1 MIFRPDVARSALCW
15 LVAILLGAC
24 ATDSRPV
31 VDRLDENTGVTV
43 TYSRTPFVFTS
54 GETAESFPQ
63 IDVVQLGAIEVNRMG
78 ALTYYLWLGVTEYR
92 FRDLADGQ
100 PTQFRSIVIDVGT
113 DEIELD
119 VLGWSHD
126 AIGTSEPVY
135 RRLFESSID
144 AYYRIDLERIEQL
157 ANAGSLRIRTGAPDP
172 REYTTAFGAEKPTAD
187 LIEFV
192 RVVAD

>member
-1 MIFRPDVARSALCW
+1 MNFRPDVARSALCW

-31 VDRLDENTGVTV
+31 VDRLDESTGVTV

-63 IDVVQLGAIEVNRMG
+63 IDVVQLGPIEVNRMG
-78 ALTYYLWLGVTEYR
+78 TLTYYLWVGITEYR
-92 FRDLADGQ
+92 FHDLADRQ

-144 AYYRIDLERIEQL
+144 AYYKVDLESIERI
-157 ANAGSLRIRTGAPDP
+157 ASASAPRIRTGAPDP
-172 REYTTAFGAEKPTAD
+172 REYTTAFGAEKSTAD